1 MMHTGTVRPTGFTER
16 LRFEFCRH
24 FATWGITCHAPG
36 SQAAAECGNGG
47 SKVRPEGPPASIFG
61 NHVIEIQELYK
72 YYGDRRAI
80 GPLSTRI
87 TQGEVVG
94 LLGLNGAGKTTTLRV
109 LACDLLPTSGS
120 VRVAG
125 LDVVERP
132 DEVRAKVGY
141 LPDRP
146 PLYDDMTVREYLS
159 YAARLRNVPASNVQ
173 KRVADVAE
181 LTEIGDVANQL
192 IGSLSHGFKQRVGI
206 AQAIVHGPEL
216 VVLDEPISGLDPV
229 QIMEMRE
236 LVRGLRGAH
245 TVVVSSHILTEIS
258 ETCDRILV
266 IDDGRI
272 AWSGTE
278 TELSATLKQ
287 GMRIALTLRAAGK
300 SAQATADQARAA
312 LSGLP
317 SVREVEV
324 LEPAE
329 AGEGIASLRVAV
341 SSDVREE
348 VGKSLLQAGLGILE
362 LSREKELE
370 SMFLELLGEGHE
382 HAGRKRRKQKQDE
395 ADRKQVEAATPSK
408 EPA

>member
-1 MMHTGTVRPTGFTER
+1 M
-16 LRFEFCRH
+16 L
-24 FATWGITCHAPG
+24 ALGITCGAPG

-47 SKVRPEGPPASIFG
+47 SPRNAFGGPLASIFG
-61 NHVIEIQELYK
+61 NPVIEIQELYK

-87 TQGEVVG
+87 AQGEVVG

-125 LDVVERP
+125 LDVVEHP

-146 PLYDDMTVREYLS
+146 PLYDDMTVREYLG
-159 YAARLRNVPASNVQ
+159 YAARLRNVPKSQ
-173 KRVADVAE
+173 LKKRVADVEE

-206 AQAIVHGPEL
+206 AQSIVHGPEL

-266 IDDGRI
+266 INDGKI

-287 GMRIALTLRAAGK
+287 GMRIVLTLRGSGG
-300 SAQATADQARAA
+300 SADGAADQARA
-312 LSGLP
+312 LLTGLEG
-317 SVREVEV
+317 VREVEV

-329 AGEGIASLRVAV
+329 PGEGIASLRVAV
-341 SSDVREE
+341 TSDVREQ
-348 VGKSLLQAGLGILE
+348 VGKTLVQAGLGILE
-362 LSREKELE
+362 LTREKELE
-370 SMFLELLGEGHE
+370 SMFLELLEEGPDQS
-382 HAGRKRRKQKQDE
+382 GRKRRKKKQAE
-395 ADRKQVEAATPSK
+395 ADAASAASSK
-408 EPA
+408 EPS

>member
-1 MMHTGTVRPTGFTER
+1 M
-16 LRFEFCRH
+16 
-24 FATWGITCHAPG
+24 
-36 SQAAAECGNGG
+36 
-47 SKVRPEGPPASIFG
+47 
-61 NHVIEIQELYK
+61 IEIQELYK

-80 GPLSTRI
+80 GPLSTNI
-87 TQGEVVG
+87 AQGEVVG

-109 LACDLLPTSGS
+109 LACDLLPTSGT
-120 VRVAG
+120 VKVAG

-146 PLYDDMTVREYLS
+146 PLYDDMTVREYLA
-159 YAARLRNVPASNVQ
+159 YAARLRNVPGKELS
-173 KRVADVAE
+173 KRVGDVLE
-181 LTEIGDVANQL
+181 LTELGTVADRL
-192 IGSLSHGFKQRVGI
+192 IGALSHGYRQRVGI
-206 AQAIVHGPEL
+206 AQSIVHGPEL

-236 LVRGLRGAH
+236 LVRGLRGEH

-278 TELSATLKQ
+278 AELSATLKQ
-287 GMRIALTLRAAGK
+287 GMRIGLTLRASGV
-300 SAQATADQARAA
+300 SAATTAEKAKTA
-312 LSGLP
+312 LSSLS
-317 SVREVEV
+317 SVGEIEI

-341 SSDVREE
+341 TSDVRDL
-348 VGKSLLQAGLGILE
+348 VGKALIDAGLGILE
-362 LSREKELE
+362 LAREKELE
-370 SMFLELLGEGHE
+370 SMFLQLLGENQE
-382 HAGRKRRKQKQDE
+382 HAGRKRRKKS
-395 ADRKQVEAATPSK
+395 AATASAAAK
-408 EPA
+408 EPS

>member
-1 MMHTGTVRPTGFTER
+1 M
-16 LRFEFCRH
+16 
-24 FATWGITCHAPG
+24 
-36 SQAAAECGNGG
+36 
-47 SKVRPEGPPASIFG
+47 
-61 NHVIEIQELYK
+61 IEIQELYK

-87 TQGEVVG
+87 AQGEVVG

-125 LDVVERP
+125 FDVVERP

-159 YAARLRNVPASNVQ
+159 YAARLRNVPTSSLK
-173 KRVADVAE
+173 KRVADVEE
-181 LTEIGDVANQL
+181 LTEIGDVANQM

-258 ETCDRILV
+258 ETCDRILI

-278 TELSATLKQ
+278 TDLSATLKQ
-287 GMRIALTLRAAGK
+287 GMRIALTLRAAGG
-300 SAQATADQARAA
+300 SAQAAADRARAA
-312 LSGLP
+312 LSGVAA
-317 SVREVEV
+317 VREVEV

-329 AGEGIASLRVAV
+329 TGEGIASLRIAV

-348 VGKSLLQAGLGILE
+348 VGKSLVQAGLGILE

-370 SMFLELLGEGHE
+370 SMFLELLGEGSE
-382 HAGRKRRKQKQDE
+382 QSGRKRRKKKQAE
-395 ADRKQVEAATPSK
+395 ADAAQAEATTPSQ
-408 EPA
+408 EPS